1 MADIVVTEN
10 SGKYLTFAQLV
21 AISRTTSQYAK
32 TVKGECLWIDTSV
45 IEDANE
51 IPRYDDVN
59 SYEWPVNLE
68 FKVVDRM
75 RVRIILTPNLSAWL
89 DMTQSEFNS
98 LSSKDIYTEAQYER
112 CECKSGE
119 TCHKG
124 RSGLL
129 DLDDYDVFNNIIIS
143 GHAEEDIAVHRGV
156 QKFLADE

>member
-1 MADIVVTEN
+1 
-10 SGKYLTFAQLV
+10 
-21 AISRTTSQYAK
+21 
-32 TVKGECLWIDTSV
+32 
-45 IEDANE
+45 
-51 IPRYDDVN
+51 
-59 SYEWPVNLE
+59 
-68 FKVVDRM
+68 M